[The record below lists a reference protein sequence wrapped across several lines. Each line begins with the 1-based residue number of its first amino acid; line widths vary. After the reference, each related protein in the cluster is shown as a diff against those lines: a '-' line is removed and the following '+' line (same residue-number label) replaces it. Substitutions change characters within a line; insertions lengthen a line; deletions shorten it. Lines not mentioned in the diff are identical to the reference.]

1 MARYRYSNKGWIW
14 GLVLGIVVT
23 IAIFC
28 IVVGIASS
36 INNVSFG
43 QQIVNWFGKTAETAK
58 EVVDTAGTTPQV

>member
-1 MARYRYSNKGWIW
+1 MARYRYSSKGWIW

-36 INNVSFG
+36 INDVSFG
-43 QQIVNWFGKTAETAK
+43 QQIADWFGKTAETAK
-58 EVVDTAGTTPQV
+58 DVVDATGTTPQV